1 MSLKHKIGLDN
12 IKINK
17 ENSFSNA
24 FKIKF
29 DFWKIIFINFSISL
43 ISNNLG

>member
-1 MSLKHKIGLDN
+1 MSLKHKIELDN

-17 ENSFSNA
+17 ENLFSNA

-29 DFWKIIFINFSISL
+29 DFWKIIFINLCIL
-43 ISNNLG
+43 LTSNILG